1 MLMRGKGLLSL
12 LIPAVLA
19 LRPEGALQAQTAAAM
34 PARLQRDLEILELVL
49 DRLLDVQSART
60 LHWREP
66 ATRATYLPGFG
77 VLFKVPAPSGSFT
90 FFELENEQSS
100 GVARGREYYASE
112 AGAPM
117 KNDRAAIT
125 ATGEDALIDFF
136 TDWADALNQLGE
148 QEQVAV
154 YREGGLAWSALFS
167 FGGGPVRQFE
177 SQPEELLARVRKPDL
192 EALRAGALSRAQ
204 FRSRILQ
211 QRLRE
216 PEPALATIAAA
227 IDRTLANRPGEARSV
242 YLENYGVVV
251 FANAHL
257 GRSFDDDFWQD
268 FGPPAEEPPAA
279 FEEFKTA
286 AQVMAELKRR
296 MERHAQRMQGL
307 VAERR
312 QSWLAEYSRLRARLA
327 ETLADQSSALPQLK
341 PQEWLVIAADLP
353 DAPPDAPNQLICR
366 LRKQDA
372 DDFAVRKISRE
383 QLLKKIAYSEN

>member
-77 VLFKVPAPSGSFT
+77 VLFKVPTPPSSFA

-112 AGAPM
+112 AGTPM

-148 QEQVAV
+148 QEQIAV
-154 YREGGLAWSALFS
+154 YREGGPAWSALFS

-211 QRLRE
+211 QRLRD

-227 IDRTLANRPGEARSV
+227 IDRTLANRPGKARSV

-353 DAPPDAPNQLICR
+353 DAPPDAPSQLICR

-372 DDFAVRKISRE
+372 DDFTARKISRE

>member
-1 MLMRGKGLLSL
+1 M
-12 LIPAVLA
+12 LA

-77 VLFKVPAPSGSFT
+77 VLFKVPAPPSSFA

-112 AGAPM
+112 AGTPM

-148 QEQVAV
+148 QEQIAV
-154 YREGGLAWSALFS
+154 YREGGPAWSALFS
-167 FGGGPVRQFE
+167 LGGGPVRQFE

-211 QRLRE
+211 QRLRD

-296 MERHAQRMQGL
+296 MERHADAGRSEQRFAPTQ
-307 VAERR
+307 A
-312 QSWLAEYSRLRARLA
+312 ARMA
-327 ETLADQSSALPQLK
+327 GH
-341 PQEWLVIAADLP
+341 
-353 DAPPDAPNQLICR
+353 CR
-366 LRKQDA
+366 
-372 DDFAVRKISRE
+372 
-383 QLLKKIAYSEN
+383 

>member
-1 MLMRGKGLLSL
+1 MLMRGKGLLAL

-19 LRPEGALQAQTAAAM
+19 LRPDGALQAQTAAAM

-77 VLFKVPAPSGSFT
+77 VLFKVPAPSGSFA

-100 GVARGREYYASE
+100 GVARGREYFASE

-125 ATGEDALIDFF
+125 ATGADALIDFF

-154 YREGGLAWSALFS
+154 YREGGPAWSAFFS

-192 EALRAGALSRAQ
+192 EALRAGALDRAQ
-204 FRSRILQ
+204 FRGRILQ

-242 YLENYGVVV
+242 YLENYGVVF

-257 GRSFDDDFWQD
+257 GRSFDDEFWQD
-268 FGPPAEEPPAA
+268 FGPPAEELSAA

-296 MERHAQRMQGL
+296 MEHHAQRMQGL

-312 QSWLAEYSRLRARLA
+312 QSWLAEYSRLRTRLA

-341 PQEWLVIAADLP
+341 PQEWLVIAADFP
-353 DAPPDAPNQLICR
+353 DAPPDAPSQLICR

-372 DDFAVRKISRE
+372 DDFAARKISRE